1 MRFIKD
7 EFKERYDA
15 WSVAVEQLE
24 KICERGDTGLPLAIA
39 CRAVDDSSAKLA
51 KLLGGMRKNEQF
63 HAEIA
68 TTLKI
73 RIDDL
78 RVLLDAI

>member
-1 MRFIKD
+1 MKFIKD

-15 WSVAVEQLE
+15 WLVATEQLGA
-24 KICERGDTGLPLAIA
+24 ICERKDAGLALAIA
-39 CRAVDDSSAKLA
+39 CKAVDDSAA
-51 KLLGGMRKNEQF
+51 KLLKLLSGMRKNEQF

-73 RIDDL
+73 KVEDL
-78 RVLLDAI
+78 RVIFDSI

>member
-15 WSVAVEQLE
+15 WLVATAQLE
-24 KICERGDTGLPLAIA
+24 KICERGDTGMPLAIA
-39 CRAVDDSSAKLA
+39 CKAVDDSASKLHTV
-51 KLLGGMRKNEQF
+51 LGGMRKNEQF
-63 HAEIA
+63 HAEMA

-73 RIDDL
+73 KVDDL
-78 RVLLDAI
+78 RVVLASI